1 MRAAGLSVW
10 MVLIAVPALAGG
22 PTLRAARTAHPIQLD
37 GKVNEPAWKAAP
49 VFTDFVVSYPT
60 PGARPSQT
68 TELRFLY
75 DDDNLYVSFVCHDA
89 EPARLVA
96 ALDRRDNL
104 PASDWVEIQIDSAH
118 DGRTAYSFAVNA
130 AGVMQDALVYDDLN
144 STTSWD
150 AVWDARASINRFGW
164 SAELVIPLSVLRF
177 PERAEQTWGFNA
189 ERNLPRTHEQID
201 SVLLPHSA
209 NARVS
214 RFGTLTGLV
223 RLEPKP
229 DLELRPYV
237 AARGTLRP
245 RYDAADRPKPRLL
258 DPALDVGLDL
268 KSALTSRLTLNVA
281 VNPDFGEV
289 EPDALVLNLGNTEVY
304 YSELRTF
311 FTQGLELFQPL
322 SGGGNGGAS
331 GVTPFYSRRIGLTAP
346 ILGAAKLVGGL
357 GDDLKVGVL
366 EAVVLGAQDDA
377 KAPYAFEGLDTD
389 LAPLD
394 RTVRWHPSIPFHLGP
409 DDELPA
415 QRAAS
420 MNFFAAVAR
429 QKILRNSALGL
440 TFTSAAPLA
449 ALCDARDFFDPA
461 HYDPNACAAR
471 GGNGLSLESS
481 LATDDGD
488 WGVKT
493 MLNGSQVVGGP
504 DVFRRRDGVEMHPGD
519 LGWGAF
525 VKAGKF
531 GGEPWQF
538 HGWYLYDS
546 PKLDMNPSGYQPD
559 DNVHE
564 GGVYAAY
571 TRPEGVGSLHD
582 FQINGFYYAD
592 FSADGRHVPRGNRL
606 QGDISWKFPNYFY
619 LLFEVGWENPRYD
632 LREIGDT
639 GIPFERR
646 SDVYLATSFNT
657 DTNKPF
663 SFSGGGDVFKT
674 SSTGPLPAEY
684 GAGANAGVS
693 WRPMSSLFTQLSAN
707 YNENPQG
714 ARFVDDLGNGRY
726 VLGAQYPAYLSFT
739 LRASWIFNPR
749 LTLQTYA
756 QFFTAYGHYGPF
768 FLASSP
774 HGEEVRLSQMTP
786 VAYGGDPDFHESAL
800 NMNVVLRWEYRPG
813 STFFLVYSR
822 SQDELP
828 LGAGR
833 SVQTL
838 APNVLG
844 QGRTTETLLLK
855 YSYWWDA

>member
-1 MRAAGLSVW
+1 MRLVLLVVLAACAAPAFGKSSLK
-10 MVLIAVPALAGG
+10 AV
-22 PTLRAARTAHPIQLD
+22 RTPRPIEVD
-37 GKVNEPAWKAAP
+37 GKVDEAAWQAAP
-49 VFTDFVVSYPT
+49 AFRDFVVSYPRQ
-60 PGARPSQT
+60 GARPSQE
-68 TELRFLY
+68 TEVRILY
-75 DDDNLYVSFVCHDA
+75 DDDNLYVSFVCHDS
-89 EPARLVA
+89 EPTRIVA
-96 ALDRRDNL
+96 TLDRRDNL
-104 PASDWVEIQIDSAH
+104 PSTSDWVKVQIDSAN
-118 DGRTAYSFAVNA
+118 DGRTAYAFAVNA
-130 AGVMQDALVYDDLN
+130 AGVMQDALLFDDLN

-150 AVWDARASINRFGW
+150 AVWNARVALLPFGW
-164 SAELVIPLSVLRF
+164 SAELMIPLSVLRF
-177 PERAEQTWGFNA
+177 RERPEQSWGFDA
-189 ERNLPRTHEQID
+189 QRNIPRTHEQID
-201 SVLLPHSA
+201 STLLPHA
-209 NARVS
+209 VNGYVS
-214 RFGTLTGLV
+214 RFGTLSGLR
-223 RLEPKP
+223 RLQPKP
-229 DLELRPYV
+229 GLELRPYV

-245 RYDAADRPKPRLL
+245 RYDAPDRPKPRLF

-268 KSALTSRLTLNVA
+268 KSAITSRLTLNLA

-331 GVTPFYSRRIGLTAP
+331 GVTPFYSRRIGLSAP
-346 ILGAAKLVGGL
+346 ILGSAKLVGGL
-357 GDDLKVGVL
+357 GEDLKLGVL

-377 KAPYAFEGLDTD
+377 KAPYAFSGMDTD
-389 LAPLD
+389 LAPLN
-394 RTVRWHPSIPFHLGP
+394 RRVRWHPSIPFHLGY

-415 QRAAS
+415 QRAPS

-429 QKILRNSALGL
+429 QKILHNSAVGL
-440 TFTSAAPLA
+440 TFTSAAPLG
-449 ALCDARDFFDPA
+449 ALCDANDFFDRADYQP
-461 HYDPNACAAR
+461 DACAAR

-504 DVFRRRDGVEMHPGD
+504 SAFRRRDGVEMHPGD

-546 PKLDMNPSGYQPD
+546 PRLDLNPSGYQPD

-564 GGVYAAY
+564 GGLYAAY
-571 TRPEGVGSLHD
+571 VRPEGVGSLHD
-582 FQINGFYYAD
+582 FQVNGFYYAD
-592 FSADGRHVPRGNRL
+592 FSADGRRIPRGNRL
-606 QGDISWKFPNYFY
+606 QGDISWKFPNYFF
-619 LLFEVGWENPRYD
+619 LLFEVGWENPRFD
-632 LREIGDT
+632 IREIGDT

-657 DTNKPF
+657 DTNQPF
-663 SFSGGGDVFKT
+663 SLSGGGDVFKT

-693 WRPMSSLFTQLSAN
+693 WRPTPSLFTQLSAN
-707 YNENPQG
+707 YNHNPQG
-714 ARFVDDLGNGRY
+714 ARFVNALGEGRY
-726 VLGAQYPAYLSFT
+726 VLGALYPSTLSFT

-749 LTLQTYA
+749 LTLQAYA

-768 FLASSP
+768 FAADAP
-774 HGEEVRLSQMTP
+774 DGQEVRLSRMVPTG
-786 VAYGGDPDFHESAL
+786 YGGNPDFHESAL
-800 NMNVVLRWEYRPG
+800 NANVVLRWEYRPG

-822 SQDELP
+822 AQDELP
-828 LGAGR
+828 LDPGR
-833 SVQTL
+833 SVETL
-838 APNVLG
+838 APHALG
-844 QGRTTETLLLK
+844 QGRTSETLLVK
-855 YSYWWDA
+855 YSYWWDV